1 MLPDSARIPELF
13 RTSPT
18 KTVLRASGSSAA
30 LVWLVALAVL
40 LPMAGVPG
48 EWVLQDT
55 LKSTLLTAGLLL
67 ALAAWWRA
75 QRRTQGRGEAS
86 TWTWHGVLALPLV
99 LMVCALLAM
108 GWSHTYLAG
117 VEAARW
123 AVLGLTLW
131 IALQTLRAANAMH
144 LVWAIHW
151 GAVGACLWTAAQ
163 FWGDVAWFPQAA
175 APASTF
181 ANRNFF
187 AEYLVCTV
195 PFSVLALSQVVTP
208 KWRVFVAFSVAF
220 NLTAL
225 MMTGTRSALTALVVT
240 ALPLAVGLWRYRS
253 ALAWGRWSTT
263 SRATVALV
271 LLAGVL
277 GLGSLPTRNA
287 ALLQE
292 SPATTAL
299 GRSWQRAASM
309 ANAEVYTAGSFSQR
323 AAFWKSTA
331 RMWLDRPWIGVGAG
345 AWEVYIAL
353 YQGPSADEEPDYYA
367 HNEYLQLLAEYGL
380 PAGGGVLAVL
390 LAYLVISARHTW
402 RLPANAPWAPLRAT
416 ALCSLLALLVVSLAG
431 FPWRLAG
438 TGLLFMLC
446 LSLLAASDQD
456 LALPDTLGGGTWP
469 VGRKALWITGLA
481 LALGAVLAATV
492 AIQAIRAE
500 WTTVSG
506 IHRLNHALKLRNT
519 DPAATRR
526 LQDEGIAL
534 VQEGMALNPHYRK
547 LLAIPAE
554 QLASLGDWAATADVL
569 QHIADSRPHIANV
582 WSNLVLARIELQ
594 QADAARAALTELER
608 LQPDTARVRSM
619 ELLLLSRTGREAEA
633 AQKARDYFAHDVVD
647 FDATLLAYSVGLKL
661 QQWDLVERAL
671 RLRAEHWPETAVDS
685 YYRLGQAYAQAGKG
699 FEDRALAAFKEGR
712 NHLPP
717 GELGNYLRQLPT
729 AYRVQM

>member
-1 MLPDSARIPELF
+1 MLPDSVRIPELF
-13 RTSPT
+13 RTSP
-18 KTVLRASGSSAA
+18 AQAA
-30 LVWLVALAVL
+30 LPAPGSPAARSWLVALAVL
-40 LPMAGVPG
+40 LPVAGIPG

-55 LKSTLLTAGLLL
+55 LKSTLLTVGVLL
-67 ALAAWWRA
+67 ALAAWWLA
-75 QRRTQGRGEAS
+75 QRRVQGRGEAP
-86 TWTWHGVLALPLV
+86 TGTWHGVLALPLV

-131 IALQTLRAANAMH
+131 VALQTLRAGNAMR

-151 GAVGACLWTAAQ
+151 GAVGACVWTAAQ
-163 FWGDVAWFPQAA
+163 FWGDLAWFPQAA

-187 AEYLVCTV
+187 AEYLVCTL
-195 PFSVLALSQVVTP
+195 PFSVLALSQVATP
-208 KWRVFVAFSVAF
+208 RWRALVACSVAF

-225 MMTGTRSALTALVVT
+225 MMTGTRSALTALLVI

-253 ALAWGRWSTT
+253 ALAWGRWSAT
-263 SRATVALV
+263 SRAAVALV

-292 SPATTAL
+292 SPTTTAL

-380 PAGGGVLAVL
+380 PVGGGVLAVL
-390 LAYLVISARHTW
+390 LAYLVIAARHTW
-402 RLPANAPWAPLRAT
+402 RLPGNAAWAPLRVA

-438 TGLLFMLC
+438 TGMLFMLC
-446 LSLLAASDQD
+446 LALLAASDRD
-456 LALPDTLGGGTWP
+456 LGLPDTLGGGTWP
-469 VGRKALWITGLA
+469 LGPTALRIAGLA
-481 LALGAVLAATV
+481 LLLGAGLATAVAT
-492 AIQAIRAE
+492 QAIRAE
-500 WTTVSG
+500 WAIVGS
-506 IHRLNHALKLRNT
+506 IHRFNHAVQLRNT
-519 DPAATRR
+519 DPAAARR
-526 LQDEGIAL
+526 LQEEGTAL
-534 VQEGMALNPHYRK
+534 VHKGMALNPHYRK
-547 LLAIPAE
+547 LLAIPAD

-594 QADAARAALTELER
+594 QADAARVALRELAR

-633 AQKARDYFAHDVVD
+633 AQKAHDYFANGVVD

-661 QQWDLVERAL
+661 QQWDLVDQAL
-671 RLRAEHWPETAVDS
+671 RLRAAHWPATAVDS
-685 YYRLGQAYAQAGKG
+685 YYRLGQAYVQAGRG
-699 FEDRALAAFKEGR
+699 FEDRALQAFREGQA
-712 NHLPP
+712 HLPP
-717 GELGNYLRQLPT
+717 GELDNYLRQLPL
-729 AYRVQM
+729 AYRKHM

>member
-1 MLPDSARIPELF
+1 
-13 RTSPT
+13 
-18 KTVLRASGSSAA
+18 
-30 LVWLVALAVL
+30 VL
-40 LPMAGVPG
+40 LPVAGIPG

-67 ALAAWWRA
+67 ALAAWWLAQRSA
-75 QRRTQGRGEAS
+75 QRRGEAA

-131 IALQTLRAANAMH
+131 VALQTLGTGNAMR

-151 GAVGACLWTAAQ
+151 GAVGACLWTAGQ
-163 FWGDVAWFPQAA
+163 FWGDLVWFPQAA

-181 ANRNFF
+181 VNRNFF
-187 AEYLVCTV
+187 AEYLVCTL
-195 PFSVLALSQVVTP
+195 PFSLLALSQVATP
-208 KWRVFVAFSVAF
+208 KWRAVVAFSVAF
-220 NLTAL
+220 NLVAL
-225 MMTGTRSALTALVVT
+225 MMTGTRSALTALVVMT
-240 ALPLAVGLWRYRS
+240 IPLAVGLWRYRS
-253 ALAWGRWSTT
+253 ALAWGQWGAA
-263 SRATVALV
+263 SRALVALV
-271 LLAGVL
+271 LLSGVV

-292 SPATTAL
+292 GQATTAL
-299 GRSWQRAASM
+299 GRSWARAASM
-309 ANAEVYTAGSFSQR
+309 TQTKEYTAGSFSLR

-380 PAGGGVLAVL
+380 PVGGGVLAVL
-390 LAYLVISARHTW
+390 LAYLVIAARHTW
-402 RLPANAPWAPLRAT
+402 RLPTNKAWAPLRAT

-438 TGLLFMLC
+438 TGMLFMLC
-446 LSLLAASDQD
+446 LALLAASDCD
-456 LALPDTLGGGTWP
+456 LALPDTLGGGARP
-469 VGRKALWITGLA
+469 VGRTALRVAGLA
-481 LALGAVLAATV
+481 LLLSAVLAMAVAT
-492 AIQAIRAE
+492 QAIRAE
-500 WTTVSG
+500 WAIVGS
-506 IHRLNHALKLRNT
+506 IHRFNHALQLRDT
-519 DPAATRR
+519 DPDAAHR
-526 LQDEGIAL
+526 LREEGVAL
-534 VQEGMALNPHYRK
+534 VREGMALNPQYRK
-547 LLAIPAE
+547 LLSIPAE
-554 QLASLGDWAATADVL
+554 QLASLGDWAAAADVL

-594 QADAARAALTELER
+594 QADAAQAALHELAR

-619 ELLLLSRTGREAEA
+619 ELLLLSRTGREAEV
-633 AQKARDYFAHDVVD
+633 AQKARDYFAHGVMD

-661 QQWDLVERAL
+661 QQWDLVEQAL
-671 RLRAEHWPETAVDS
+671 HLRAEHWPATAVDS
-685 YYRLGQAYAQAGKG
+685 YYRLGQAYVQAGKG
-699 FEDRALAAFKEGR
+699 FEDRALQAFKDGR
-712 NHLPP
+712 DRLPI
-717 GELGNYLRQLPT
+717 GELDNYLRQLPST
-729 AYRVQM
+729 YRAQM

>member
-1 MLPDSARIPELF
+1 MLPDSVRIPELF
-13 RTSPT
+13 RTSP
-18 KTVLRASGSSAA
+18 AQAA
-30 LVWLVALAVL
+30 LPAPGSPAALTWLVALAVL
-40 LPMAGVPG
+40 LPMAGIPG

-55 LKSTLLTAGLLL
+55 LKSTLLTVGVLL
-67 ALAAWWRA
+67 ALAAWWLA
-75 QRRTQGRGEAS
+75 QRRVQGRGEAS
-86 TWTWHGVLALPLV
+86 TGTWHGVLALPLV

-131 IALQTLRAANAMH
+131 VALQTLRAGNAMR

-151 GAVGACLWTAAQ
+151 GAVGACVWTAAQ
-163 FWGDVAWFPQAA
+163 FWGDLAWFPQAA

-187 AEYLVCTV
+187 AEYLVCTL
-195 PFSVLALSQVVTP
+195 PFSVLTLSQVATP
-208 KWRVFVAFSVAF
+208 RWRALVACSVAF

-225 MMTGTRSALTALVVT
+225 MMTGTRSALTALLVI

-253 ALAWGRWSTT
+253 ALAWGRWSAT
-263 SRATVALV
+263 SRAAVALV

-380 PAGGGVLAVL
+380 PVGGGVLAVL
-390 LAYLVISARHTW
+390 LAYLLISARHTW
-402 RLPANAPWAPLRAT
+402 RLPGNATWAPLRAT

-438 TGLLFMLC
+438 TGMLFMLC
-446 LSLLAASDQD
+446 LALLAASDRD
-456 LALPDTLGGGTWP
+456 LKLPDTLGGGTWR
-469 VGRKALWITGLA
+469 VSRTALRIAGVALLMGVA
-481 LALGAVLAATV
+481 LATLAAN
-492 AIQAIRAE
+492 QAMRAE
-500 WTTVSG
+500 WAIVGS
-506 IHRLNHALKLRNT
+506 IHRFNHALQLRKT
-519 DPAATRR
+519 DPAAARR
-526 LQDEGIAL
+526 LQDEGVAL
-534 VQEGMALNPHYRK
+534 VQKGIALNPHYRK
-547 LLAIPAE
+547 LLSVPAQ
-554 QLASLGDWAATADVL
+554 QLAGFGDWATTADVL

-594 QADAARAALTELER
+594 QADAARGALHELAR
-608 LQPDTARVRSM
+608 LQPGTARVHSL
-619 ELLLLSRTGREAEA
+619 ELLLLSRTGHEAEA
-633 AQKARDYFAHDVVD
+633 ARKARDDFAQGVVD
-647 FDATLLAYSVGLKL
+647 FDATLLAYSVGVKL
-661 QQWDLVERAL
+661 QQWDLVDQAL
-671 RLRAEHWPETAVDS
+671 RLRAEHWPMTAVDS
-685 YYRLGQAYAQAGKG
+685 YYRLGQAYVEAGKG

-717 GELGNYLRQLPT
+717 GELDNYLRQLPPV
-729 AYRVQM
+729 YRKQM